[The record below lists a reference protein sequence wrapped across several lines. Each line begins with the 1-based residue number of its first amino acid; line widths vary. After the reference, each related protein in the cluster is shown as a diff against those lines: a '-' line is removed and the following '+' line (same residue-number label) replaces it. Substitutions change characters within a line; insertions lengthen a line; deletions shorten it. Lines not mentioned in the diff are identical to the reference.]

1 MIDELDNNNNNKT
14 MTDENENMGLVE
26 SNTSIS
32 NDVLALKPKKPR
44 KQRKVKPKLKART
57 LEEFKNWLEG
67 LEEFQDE
74 GWIPNAEQW
83 GTIKGSIYLIKE
95 EEYYDEAVTY
105 PQPTAQQML
114 HPQQHQQQTVN
125 TVPAPIQD
133 VPLSATQIDDMVNK
147 AKAMNGTMPQST
159 LPTATAEP
167 TGTGD
172 EFI

>member
-1 MIDELDNNNNNKT
+1 
-14 MTDENENMGLVE
+14 MTDENENETMGLVE

-32 NDVLALKPKKPR
+32 NDALALKPRKPR
-44 KQRKVKPKLKART
+44 KQRKAKSKLKPRT

-95 EEYYDEAVTY
+95 EEYYDEPVTYQQPTVY
-105 PQPTAQQML
+105 PQPTPHNQQI
-114 HPQQHQQQTVN
+114 VN
-125 TVPAPIQD
+125 TVAAPVQD
-133 VPLSATQIDDMVNK
+133 APLSATQIDDMVNQ
-147 AKAMNGTMPQST
+147 AKAMNGVIPQST
-159 LPTATAEP
+159 LPTTTPAP